1 MKQQTIVIPEDE
13 LMDVHCKTYIQHS
26 FDLAIK
32 MFQTKLIRET
42 GQTVTYSEAVRRA
55 MQDGLRANGINLER
69 KAA

>member
-32 MFQTKLIRET
+32 LFQTNIIRET
-42 GQTVTYSEAVRRA
+42 GENVTYSEAVRRV
-55 MQDGLRANGINLER
+55 MEDGLKANGINLKRE
-69 KAA
+69 AA